1 MTPSPDPQITFRRLA
16 FLGGLSS
23 VGPADYQTPYQ
34 YRSRLDQEFPG
45 QQENLA
51 VIFNHYVSSLYG
63 KKDLAD
69 DEERRLVR
77 AWMGIRLP
85 MLLHLF
91 RRRSL

>member
-1 MTPSPDPQITFRRLA
+1 MTPSPDPQITFRQLA

-45 QQENLA
+45 QRENLA

-63 KKDLAD
+63 KKGLAG
-69 DEERRLVR
+69 DEEQRLVR
-77 AWMGIRLP
+77 AWMGLRLP